1 MPIRGNVALVRD
13 AILGGIIVRSIL
25 LSAAAMTA
33 MTATAA
39 WADGGCPPKA
49 APELLTALGEPAATI
64 PGGQA
69 IYQPP
74 GVAMLG
80 MPVSYVVVT
89 KSSDGAVQEIDYR
102 FAGVTRKYGDRFPQP
117 VLLAFDKSYS
127 TSCGGG
133 KVTSCGAGFDAKAVG
148 DLSAAEINEA
158 YIDLP
163 AKPEGA
169 ALAMVKADF
178 ASQNQGPVFL
188 VCQYNAGS

>member
-1 MPIRGNVALVRD
+1 MRNL
-13 AILGGIIVRSIL
+13 L
-25 LSAAAMTA
+25 LSVAALAAMTPN
-33 MTATAA
+33 AA

-49 APELLTALGEPAATI
+49 TPELLTALGEPAATI
-64 PGGQA
+64 PGGQT
-69 IYQPP
+69 IYQPS

-89 KSSDGAVQEIDYR
+89 KGSGDAVQEVDYR

-117 VLLAFDKSYS
+117 VLQAFDKSYS
-127 TSCGGG
+127 TTCGAG
-133 KVTSCGAGFDAKAVG
+133 KVTSCAAGFDAKAAG
-148 DLSAAEINEA
+148 DLAAAEINEA

-163 AKPEGA
+163 AKPQGG